1 MERKNSIIIKGIDG
15 RDILY
20 RNFNGAVSRFNNTGA
35 KKFTVRLNE
44 EVAIDLKEKGFNIKQ
59 KEFDNGEVTYLLEVF
74 INYGSYAPNIYAIT
88 GNVKKLLDDNTIKSL
103 QGADIISVDLCIRPY
118 SWELNGKTGIKA
130 YVKYMYVTI
139 EEDPFADDYAYMDGE
154 DFNYG
159 EEE

>member
-1 MERKNSIIIKGIDG
+1 MEKLNSIIIKGIDG
-15 RDILY
+15 NDILY

-44 EVAIDLKEKGFNIKQ
+44 EIALDLKQKGYNIKQ
-59 KEFDNGEVTYLLEVF
+59 KELDNGEFTYQLEVF

-88 GNVKKLLDDNTIKSL
+88 GNVKKLLDDNTVKSL

-118 SWELNGKTGIKA
+118 NWELNGKTGVKA
-130 YVKYMYVTI
+130 YVKYMYVNI
-139 EEDPFADDYAYMDGE
+139 EEDPFADDYAYLDDGAL
-154 DFNYG
+154 DYG